1 MYDVIFD
8 KKSIEFL
15 NSLDHKIK
23 ERIFKKIIS
32 AKEKPFRYFERLKN
46 RDEYKLRA
54 GDYRIIADIDGSS
67 KIINIRL
74 IMHRKDIYKR
84 LLGMKST
91 SSRF

>member
-1 MYDVIFD
+1 MYEIIFD

-15 NSLDHKIK
+15 NKIEREIK

-54 GDYRIIADIDGSS
+54 RDYRIIADIDKNS
-67 KIINIRL
+67 KIIKIRL
-74 IMHRKDIYKR
+74 IRHRKNIYKN
-84 LLGMKST
+84 L
-91 SSRF
+91 